1 MLWLICSFRLERSV
15 FELFSRKFSL
25 NKLDNSKIISNIFSY
40 ESLFFFQIR
49 PYFGEIIDVAA
60 CTETALKIAIM
71 MYGNDNHIGAAFLK
85 VFFIVLC
92 ESRLKDKLAYLF
104 KDFAYTEN
112 GLMNKQGIKAF
123 LTELTRI
130 SDFLGES
137 ESFGST
143 LIDSTVAQCFQVTN
157 QRVLD
162 EDAFFKWIFKEP
174 QVIVWLPTYYR
185 YT

>member
-1 MLWLICSFRLERSV
+1 M
-15 FELFSRKFSL
+15 
-25 NKLDNSKIISNIFSY
+25 
-40 ESLFFFQIR
+40 
-49 PYFGEIIDVAA
+49 AA

-143 LIDSTVAQCFQVTN
+143 LI
-157 QRVLD
+157 
-162 EDAFFKWIFKEP
+162 
-174 QVIVWLPTYYR
+174 
-185 YT
+185 

>member
-1 MLWLICSFRLERSV
+1 M
-15 FELFSRKFSL
+15 SL
-25 NKLDNSKIISNIFSY
+25 Y
-40 ESLFFFQIR
+40 FFFQIR

-185 YT
+185 YIVL